1 MDIFISEFFN
11 LEIMLKVA
19 PLIFK
24 GLLTTLLL
32 CALLI
37 PIGLLSGIGTMLL
50 ATSKRRLLR
59 WPAIVFIDF
68 WRAFPPLVLLIFIHS
83 GLPFAG
89 IRLGPTG
96 SICVA
101 FLLNASSYYGE
112 IYRAGVESVPRGQIE
127 AARSTGL
134 SASQAFIYVTFPQA
148 VRNVLPDLLSNTMEL
163 VKLTSLASIVAVPEL
178 LYSADLARSLTYNTS
193 PLVLA
198 ALIYLVLL
206 WPVVRLIARVEHK
219 IAG

>member
-1 MDIFISEFFN
+1 
-11 LEIMLKVA
+11 
-19 PLIFK
+19 FK

-101 FLLNASSYYGE
+101 FLLNASSYYG
-112 IYRAGVESVPRGQIE
+112 
-127 AARSTGL
+127 
-134 SASQAFIYVTFPQA
+134 
-148 VRNVLPDLLSNTMEL
+148 
-163 VKLTSLASIVAVPEL
+163 
-178 LYSADLARSLTYNTS
+178 
-193 PLVLA
+193 
-198 ALIYLVLL
+198 
-206 WPVVRLIARVEHK
+206 
-219 IAG
+219 